1 MAESQNIEWK
11 ESWRDEYLKW
21 ICGYHDKIISN
32 LKIIEYLEKKPMATQ
47 QELQEM
53 LNETRTHIQGAMK
66 ELVNEGVIER
76 KGGKRFGFWE
86 IKR

>member
-1 MAESQNIEWK
+1 MLNYNAAKQGSKVEH
-11 ESWRDEYLKW
+11 RTLK
-21 ICGYHDKIISN
+21 I
-32 LKIIEYLEKKPMATQ
+32 KIIEYLEKKPMATQ
-47 QELQEM
+47 RELQEM

-76 KGGKRFGFWE
+76 KGGKKFGFWE

>member
-1 MAESQNIEWK
+1 
-11 ESWRDEYLKW
+11 
-21 ICGYHDKIISN
+21 
-32 LKIIEYLEKKPMATQ
+32 MATQ
-47 QELQEM
+47 RELQEM

-76 KGGKRFGFWE
+76 KGGKKFGFWE